1 MGDLRF
7 FGVLRLRL
15 AQSAAPNSAQDD
27 KLFHSSTP
35 GEEFAPVGVRVLGE
49 EFWDGESFVGSTQ
62 ILGYA
67 KAMGHGYSVS
77 RGGDSNHW
85 SVNLSPPQ
93 NQVQTI

>member
-1 MGDLRF
+1 VVVCCGFDLWVTAGDDF
-7 FGVLRLRL
+7 
-15 AQSAAPNSAQDD
+15 SAVTVQPQQRQKTNAYS
-27 KLFHSSTP
+27 FSSTSSSTV
-35 GEEFAPVGVRVLGE
+35 FWGE